1 MKVHSNIVDASVVGI
16 ISITATSSIGKMIG
30 QKMNP
35 ARHPHPHLAEHNGFT
50 PVQASHRMNP
60 SGGMKKDST
69 NHPQLPVSMGYP
81 GASYG
86 RPFLGS
92 KGVWHAPHSGQNLE
106 SPIST
111 PQCLQYISAS
121 PTTNADNYLSS
132 PVTWMS
138 RLAMLR
144 SPVRSVPHV
153 DGSADVKRCIVHD
166 PNGENYLVKTVKTT
180 L

>member
-1 MKVHSNIVDASVVGI
+1 MKVHNNIVDASVVGI

-50 PVQASHRMNP
+50 PVHASQRMNP

-92 KGVWHAPHSGQNLE
+92 NGVWHAPHSGQYLE

-111 PQCLQYISAS
+111 PQCLQYISI
-121 PTTNADNYLSS
+121 PTTSGADN
-132 PVTWMS
+132 
-138 RLAMLR
+138 
-144 SPVRSVPHV
+144 
-153 DGSADVKRCIVHD
+153 
-166 PNGENYLVKTVKTT
+166 
-180 L
+180 

>member
-1 MKVHSNIVDASVVGI
+1 MYYDSV
-16 ISITATSSIGKMIG
+16 TNNKDATSKTRPENICQYGSIPTASYVSGSASSIIRDAIG
-30 QKMNP
+30 TKNTQNSTP

-50 PVQASHRMNP
+50 PVHASQRMNP

-92 KGVWHAPHSGQNLE
+92 NGVWHTPHSGQYLE

-111 PQCLQYISAS
+111 PQCLQYISI
-121 PTTNADNYLSS
+121 PTTAGADN
-132 PVTWMS
+132 
-138 RLAMLR
+138 
-144 SPVRSVPHV
+144 
-153 DGSADVKRCIVHD
+153 
-166 PNGENYLVKTVKTT
+166 
-180 L
+180 